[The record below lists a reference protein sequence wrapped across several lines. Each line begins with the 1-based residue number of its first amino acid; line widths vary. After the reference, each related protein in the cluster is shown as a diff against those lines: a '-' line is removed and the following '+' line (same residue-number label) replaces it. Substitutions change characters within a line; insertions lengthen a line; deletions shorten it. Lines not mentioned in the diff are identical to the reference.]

1 MRKTRLQ
8 LSEMP
13 RSAALGELSTW
24 SRDDLTQMML
34 EICPGA
40 PTHRMDRTG
49 LIGHIIS
56 NTHRRD
62 YRRSKKPVLEQ
73 APANVIQFRFE

>member
-24 SRDDLTQMML
+24 ERDDLTQMLL
-34 EICPGA
+34 EIYPGA

-62 YRRSKKPVLEQ
+62 YRRKKPVFEQ

>member
-24 SRDDLTQMML
+24 SRLEL
-34 EICPGA
+34 HELLIEICSAA
-40 PTHRMDRTG
+40 PTYKMDRTTM
-49 LIGHIIS
+49 IGHIIC
-56 NTHRRD
+56 NTHRKD
-62 YRRSKKPVLEQ
+62 YQRKKPVLEPV
-73 APANVIQFRFE
+73 PANVIQFRFE